1 MAVSALD
8 QMKQGTRATWAAG
21 DYHAIAERTLWPVGE
36 RIVRRVAVAAGDDV
50 LDVAC
55 GSGNAALRAAQ
66 AGGRVVGVDLTPELF
81 EAGRRLAAEAGVE
94 IEWVEGDA
102 EALPA
107 ADESFDAVV
116 SVFGCMFAPRHRV
129 AAAELARVLRP
140 GGRLCVAAWTPE
152 GEVGELFATL
162 GGYMPAPPPIAEPPV
177 LWGSEDHVRDLF
189 ADTGLE
195 LEFSRE
201 TVQFP
206 RFDTVEE
213 EVEFSAT
220 KFGPMIMARRML
232 PPERWE
238 ALVAD
243 MRRLIATQTGAMEY
257 LVTTGRKGYAG
268 GDV

>member
-1 MAVSALD
+1 MELTEAQQRA
-8 QMKQGTRATWAAG
+8 RATWSAG
-21 DYHAIAERTLWPVGE
+21 DFDAIADRILRVGIDLVERVGVSAGE
-36 RIVRRVAVAAGDDV
+36 RV

-55 GSGNAALRAAQ
+55 GSGNATIPAAV
-66 AGGRVVGVDLTPELF
+66 AGGEVTGVDITPELF
-81 EAGRRLAAEAGVE
+81 EPGRRRAAEAGVE

-102 EALPA
+102 EALPVG
-107 ADESFDAVV
+107 DESFDAVV

-162 GGYMPAPPPIAEPPV
+162 GGYMPAPPPIAEAPV

-189 ADTGLE
+189 ADAGLE
-195 LEFSRE
+195 LEFTRE

-243 MRRLIATQTGAMEY
+243 MSRLIAAQTGAMEY

-268 GDV
+268 GDA